1 MEARRAAA
9 GGPDRVPD
17 PAYGAGQLD
26 LPTAPRL
33 AGRRLG
39 SGDPVGARPAEDRH
53 MASPRLIPVA
63 LRTAPVVS
71 LVVLLGWAIWD
82 VSAIGDGRWIA
93 ALLAVL
99 GVGTAALLVSFV
111 FHCRGIRPIGLVAI
125 GAAYVGAHAF

>member
-26 LPTAPRL
+26 LPTATRL

-39 SGDPVGARPAEDRH
+39 SRDPVGARLAEDRH

-63 LRTAPVVS
+63 LRTAPVVT
-71 LVVLLGWAIWD
+71 LAVPPGWA
-82 VSAIGDGRWIA
+82 VSAVAAIADGRWIVA
-93 ALLAVL
+93 PVAIL
-99 GVGTAALLVSFV
+99 GLGAPARTASVV
-111 FHCRGIRPIGLVAI
+111 FHRRGCRAR
-125 GAAYVGAHAF
+125 